1 MNIQDIIAQA
11 QAAASPTIQ
20 PAVPTGN
27 TPVPAPSLPTPEQA
41 YAIQASQSTG
51 QGAESADALEHDL
64 RNLNAL
70 QLMQKYGYEMGQ
82 QMATQRAVA
91 TQQVANDLTTSR
103 TTSQLAGDVVSDV
116 GAGAVNVVGGI
127 AAMGAG
133 LVSRDAGTALAG
145 TMKDFNEF
153 VRNNQSPAQRAAQ
166 RNVQARDV
174 MAQRDSKQQ
183 MDREIAE
190 GSNETSAALRRV
202 LRDIGNSIIN
212 TGGNS
217 TALGSLV
224 AQGIGST
231 LPIMGVSGIAGAI
244 KLRSLSAAV
253 KSGAL
258 TKAEATALM
267 SKGTPWVTAG
277 SIGAMEAGGAY
288 QQAVSQVM
296 GMPDSQLV
304 TGSQEYRTLLEQ
316 GVDPSE
322 AKKII
327 ANKAG
332 LAAAGM
338 TAPFAIV
345 LGRTVAKFEA
355 NPLAGISLAGAAR
368 NIGMQ
373 TWEEASQGGVSQL
386 SSNTAI
392 QAFADEN
399 QERTTG
405 VGGQIGTGALAGA
418 GMVGV
423 MQAPG
428 ILRGVAAPALQ
439 ATARG
444 AANLAK
450 SLSPEIPSEVLPPAV
465 QPTLSMPTVVKQ
477 AGEVLQQAPAVTER
491 MVQEIQASNATL
503 EEKTQQLSL
512 VQQMNQGI
520 SYSPDEF
527 DASPLASVVPE
538 LKESLA
544 GSTNLLEA
552 IQATGNTLLGGKLEP
567 QKAVAAVTYLD
578 QLLSQAEAYA
588 GSAAGDALITQA
600 RAATTDTDAQAFLS
614 AMGQVFQN
622 METSTE
628 LNQYREQARKTFEKQ
643 AAPTEVNADTSP
655 EIVSRA
661 THAPHTLQHATV
673 QDLLAQHDAGTIQ
686 LSDAQVMRLRG
697 AAALTQ
703 AMDSLGAITEQ
714 GSMNPIVVVTRQ
726 VAFNP
731 EEEENQKY
739 PSVAQ
744 HHQEIVNALAKNDLE
759 RAKKGMADLGNLAQ
773 TFNNKVAALNK
784 HIAAG
789 PSSEHVKYEN
799 WVPNHGWRESAKGMY
814 YLPRSSQSRVFA
826 PQVAAE
832 TMLAVGAYNNLAEQ
846 FNTLEA
852 TPIPLVQLD
861 QRARTAATPSKAGNN
876 ETAPPAPTTPS
887 WEEVSPTPP
896 LPPALPWEEATP
908 PTPSTTQVAPV
919 TPATTTAKAPAKKEQ
934 SAKPGQK
941 AISKLPES
949 EIMKRLRY
957 IEKNNTAS
965 SLANNTVYQ
974 ALRNELKLRSA
985 AIEAANKQRQRES
998 KKLNDP
1004 NSSAKA
1010 KVAPNANRN
1019 TEGGVVT
1026 GPKDAPVDTAPDKL
1040 PWEASAG
1047 NQPVP
1052 YIAKSV
1058 IDAVGQT
1065 IREGKN
1071 DLKAELNLVTALS
1084 KLVGLKHLVSTVRSR
1099 RDGEPQGGLYEYA
1112 TSAIGLDDNLKG
1124 APRIAVLLHE
1134 FGHHITYSKV
1144 AEYLGVDIETVT
1156 QMSEKELLA
1165 AFSEIAPG
1173 VAKEYNDWLKE
1184 RKAQGAVTIKSN
1196 SQGKPTPYVPRSMSA
1211 MSRTY
1216 MAQIAG
1222 EDGNRPLDGADG
1234 NALRYSQFS
1243 EWLADNIGKVLESNA
1258 KSQSVIGKLFESIAN
1273 AFRTVFAELTGNPEL
1288 KKYIAAKSVQEWV
1301 QELMDRSLDAAPK
1314 TNPVSLEETFKGLMN
1329 EAEALIRMPPD
1340 EYLNASPIAY
1350 KLMADLEDALTSLV
1364 EHTRTFL
1371 AEGLLEEIK
1380 RKIALVAQ
1388 PGKGRSW
1395 DATDFHGLALRA
1407 QYHLKHF
1414 TAQTA
1419 ESSEAPPAGKAPPP
1433 SAPGSDAGN
1442 LGEGKKSK
1450 LEDYI
1455 PQALI
1460 NGIRKL
1466 VKSIS
1471 DHFAGK
1477 THADLTEMDSFIHQF
1492 LQETFQVDDFNNF
1505 MEILAERADAHE
1517 ESLRTGGDPKPVQ
1530 PKNGFSYRKVN
1541 NGEYY
1546 KETPTYVISGNG
1558 VLVDVEF
1565 KGDSTPF
1572 GIKGFSFLGSE
1583 ITLFYE
1589 DAGKSIKIKL
1599 DPGESIVTLNAKIG
1613 KKGIR
1618 APSRDFLENM
1628 EGKTGNAI
1636 NALFNESSSSV
1647 ATSTPKKVILSGKT
1661 QHVVKDQK
1669 KADKA
1674 NKFIGR
1680 GSSKSSTNQYAQDFG
1695 DAANTGVYSADDVV
1709 FLSVEGNRTGRL
1721 PLDRSELKKATDAG
1735 ATIITD
1741 IEADRNRPYNIGER
1755 EAAEFLAKQGY
1766 VEVKPGEWK
1775 KPNTSQGTDAE
1786 SAITPSKENLE
1797 LNMVNSLAAA
1807 LGLPAIKE
1815 IGDNPEFRGADYYA
1829 PDNRMRVDPRLK
1841 GNSRISMIL
1850 LEMGHHAAMNVL
1862 ANRLGVT
1869 AAEIHG
1875 YSDEQMLEAFRD
1887 NFPEV
1892 AREYDQWLQERR
1904 DVLTRDLISNALRT
1918 PISRSALAKSIF
1930 DFLFKGKGA
1939 SKIFGPKKP
1948 GVERTR
1954 NSGFHMWLADNIGK
1968 ALEENQTTQGIVG
1981 QFFKRVANAFRKLY
1995 AAVMA
2000 DPELKNFAPAASV
2013 QEWLQKVLDRSI
2025 NAEVTLREN
2034 QAQKEPLPWETDEEF
2049 TERTGEKAAPT
2060 APKTVGTFSN
2070 PIVGDL
2076 WAMDGVKVVSTNL
2089 GGIHGRGLA
2098 KQAADKGLISRNNVD
2113 FESSPKTDVITLA
2126 VKGRAPETAKI
2137 PGRAFS
2143 EQVTAGNVDLL
2154 KSELNKLI
2162 RHARQNPTT
2171 NFYLPYV
2178 GLGFGEGDV
2187 SVIGPILE
2195 AAARE
2200 PNIHIVS
2207 KDEATVD
2214 RYAGSFAPGVR
2225 RDGTT
2230 RKTSSQDAAEQAE
2243 ANESE
2248 PQATVASVTGA
2259 SPIERA
2265 ARLLKSNDGKENL
2278 FVRLFKLRGESTRLT
2293 TLEGDAYDAV
2303 MDALSSPAKFQA
2315 FTGSKDAPPADQLA
2329 KAAEY
2334 FRTYGAFLISNAREL
2349 ISGTDPKNPGL
2360 LNTKVPVK
2368 GVNMTR
2374 LQVLQAIQ
2382 AGEKLPQG
2390 VTHPDTWKEG
2400 LGAINTFVDPENG
2413 SLDEYFLT
2421 AAGIAAAQW
2430 LLTSGGKGV
2439 AKYSEKMV
2447 AEITGI
2453 DIEDVTDELRAQ
2465 VSAGFSH
2472 LDLIRGIADQ
2482 IERYLGVE
2490 VKDDVPLF
2498 RAQSLSSSLAV
2509 LMLESMVSDAA
2520 ASYYLDTV
2528 TLHVNK
2534 FGQIIGK
2541 TVKTYEGEKTVI
2553 KLPSGLSPT
2562 SYKTIVR
2569 YIPVKPVQV
2578 TPEMGFS
2585 SVMDQLLKAEP
2596 ENALYFDKD
2605 QLEVSH
2611 TQLRSSVPLTKAD
2624 KASQAKLQETP
2635 HKLNPHFAKLIKLL
2649 PVDALK
2655 KILGGEVSEDMN
2667 KNHAA
2672 SVDGKGVTVSGS
2684 RNQVDFVLGEI
2695 ATQAQIQGKEP
2706 YEVEVFYKYEVA
2718 SQGRAMMQ
2726 GKYNPQSDKVM
2737 RNLVMPMI
2745 STLDLND
2752 TEHRLAWDIASLQ
2765 MLGERTFA
2773 RQPHAN
2779 TARAQEV
2786 FGNPAVQEAIAVM
2799 QRVLQDEAVDADEIV
2814 QAMQKAAPFLKDGA
2828 TPEAMHVLLDRARFQ
2843 MADDVSAFE
2852 SRLYL
2857 EADGVANGPAGAM
2870 AMMFSGGDLVE
2881 YVRKMRK
2888 AGFFIG
2894 EPEMVM
2900 ANHRQRDSID
2910 LYATSGDLTAKAAA
2924 ERLAKYG
2931 ETGNQK
2937 KMKAAHLFVIE
2948 LMAALFPPGS
2958 IIFKD
2963 GMLEIDRS
2971 VSKNPMT
2978 ITVYGSGAKGIAG
2991 KLLGIIESEL
3001 YERMTE
3007 AMRTGVLNTGH
3018 LTPEEFKGLLE
3029 YLTTNGAELVE
3040 AKDKD
3045 TGKPFKYWTMTYRG
3059 ESRNNFLTPDTF
3071 KEFTFNANER
3081 KALKDNIHHF
3091 FVKDMVKGIE
3101 DTVGQSVMKNTKA
3114 MIAATTIQNHMV
3126 QHAFNTELEKLYA
3139 QKRSENPEWDPVI
3152 DGLSK
3157 KDYKALEKSLDHLN
3171 IALRTEKQEW
3181 EVGSSEKATAEGIVV
3196 TKSPFKSNRFQV
3208 PAIMRQP
3215 GGAGVQVVPYLV
3227 MGMGDAAMVQNLQN
3241 DPNAPTHLE
3250 VFDGIN
3256 LGLNDIKN
3264 GGAVVNKA
3272 MADAWL
3278 NNNPLQV
3285 VADSLLKA
3293 LTLGDWAKVFAD
3305 LNTEDIINLERSL
3318 SSLGAATPE
3327 DLHGILA
3334 REAKNVDRIHK
3345 AIQEVGFASDQ
3356 MAATGVA
3363 HVAEGTVNSDNEQD
3377 VADALNLAIANQLN
3391 TQYLDVLT
3399 ESRQGNLNIFEGEQI
3414 QRLVKA
3420 VVINNDLR
3428 ILAQRALDTNLGT
3441 TLKDMKVVVGSVGDL
3456 QAGGHVPNAAILEG
3470 LLNGSTKGFWNPQTR
3485 TLVMLENFTEETLTH
3500 ELEHAATLDVL
3511 YAHISDKG
3519 LPRTKWGDAVTASII
3534 ALENIFTELVED
3546 GWDVSRYSD
3555 SARRAYQDM
3564 MATIHRELG
3573 SLEAG
3578 LEAVP
3583 AAKRMNALNE
3593 MMAWATTNQRVK
3605 EISKLQK
3612 FKQVITAAIGL
3623 LKSILFGPDANNVPR
3638 LDNENVFQQINF
3650 HTQALMH
3657 ANGELERRQVYGAA
3671 LAQDTLQHSASY
3683 GNDGRLADIGK
3694 SFHQR
3699 VGQYLAARGSLAE
3712 QVGKKVDVKSASV
3725 IAAGVRVAVQSLG
3738 MVSKPQEA
3746 AAFTKIVQAMATQA
3760 QIDPLVLNEAQ
3771 SLYKQ
3776 AVRGLKVEHFLENE
3790 NDQDPA
3796 NLQAAENKLN
3806 FILGR
3811 GSVFTDSVG
3820 RSSLLP
3826 VFIGLGLTDPTV
3838 RMALAKVNTESGKQR
3853 IAGSIDDKL
3862 TTAANNVMRA
3872 LQDKLVNGPRNPK
3885 NVNDALDSLAQT
3897 LIDDSVANANLIERM
3912 GGAVGNVVDFANQQ
3926 VVNALSQGSRKVSAK
3941 ASSIAAGTRNRAL
3954 KAAAQTVSL
3963 TANIF
3968 NEEGA
3973 AANAEA
3979 MIRSINKSK
3988 MPELVRSVVKDLTG
4002 RTKSNAGV
4010 YDMIKIASSKVSKVR
4025 QFYKEQLPST
4035 LQNAFKKQPSTEQWT
4050 AMFKGMAKVDL
4061 ASLVPGVSQANAFA
4075 AFDKAERTKQIAALE
4090 QTIKADPEAKRILQ
4104 KAKQLA
4110 NYMVTGEAGP
4120 ALLANADAVAHI
4132 IHDRVGNFRARKVEK
4147 SKTFVDQVDRL
4158 ITLYALDQ
4166 TPQDTLDAVVELNKQ
4181 EPEAMKQILGVLK
4194 AQRETDQARRQ
4205 GAARFN
4211 AMKGY
4216 IPSVGSDGA
4225 SLVVEND
4232 KNMAEMKRKGYIRV
4246 ANYTG
4251 STIFQGSSMGY
4262 YFSPV
4267 SGKAPYN
4274 QGIFQNARLT
4284 SGGVDVGTGFAV
4296 GFPTAGRITQK
4307 TTVERLA
4314 KNMHADTSK
4323 EALRPIFAEDGSIIA
4338 FERSIDPAQLQRL
4351 NPSTH
4356 LALMLGQWMGRQAE
4370 EELAHGVNLD
4380 AMARVFAMWKNE
4392 SATRRDEYINVL
4404 DPNQVTDPV
4413 MRDALSLM
4421 PKQVRDEAER
4431 LFGKNTFMVRRDAFE
4446 DLFGY
4451 RDASFS
4457 DFWTG
4462 NSRWSPKTQETVRK
4476 LLERVFGP
4484 NALITLMTYE
4494 NRTKNVIKDVKTLI
4508 VVKSVVVPALNL
4520 VANIFQMMATGVP
4533 LSVIIRGIRD
4543 KTLEV
4548 DAYMKSNLRKMD
4560 LQVELLAAKGNV
4572 TRTNKLTAQIQS
4584 IEDSHRRLSIWPLIE
4599 AGEFGSIS
4607 DVGISRDELLL
4618 SEGKLQEYLEA
4629 KTEKLPQGLKTAG
4642 KIFLLT
4648 KDTALFQGM
4657 QKAME
4662 YGDFLA
4668 KAIVYDHQRSKGM
4681 SKADALG
4688 MITDEFV
4695 NYDRLPGRVRGSLE
4709 NFGLAWFWNYK
4720 LRIAKTAFRMIRQDP
4735 VRVALLAMLPMS
4747 MESPVSENVFTKL
4760 VEGNLGYSLGPE
4772 MAFDSIG
4779 LNPWINAMN

>member
-20 PAVPTGN
+20 PAVPTDN
-27 TPVPAPSLPTPEQA
+27 TLVPVPNLPTPQQA

-82 QMATQRAVA
+82 QMAAQRAVA
-91 TQQVANDLTTSR
+91 TQQVANDLTTPR
-103 TTSQLAGDVVSDV
+103 TTSQLAGDVVSDI
-116 GAGAVNVVGGI
+116 GAGAVNMLGGT

-133 LVSRDAGTALAG
+133 LFSHDAGTAMAG
-145 TMKDFNEF
+145 TMNDFNEF

-166 RNVQARDV
+166 RNVQARDA

-190 GSNETSAALRRV
+190 GSGETAAGIRRV
-202 LRDIGNSIIN
+202 LRDVGTSLIN
-212 TGGNS
+212 TAGNS

-231 LPIMGVSGIAGAI
+231 LPVMGISGAAGA
-244 KLRSLSAAV
+244 LSRSALGTAV

-258 TKAEATALM
+258 TQAEAAALM
-267 SKGTPWVTAG
+267 AGSAAWGTAG
-277 SIGAMEAGGAY
+277 TIGAMEAGGAY

-296 GMPDSQLV
+296 EMPDSQLV

-316 GVDPSE
+316 GVVPSE

-355 NPLAGISLAGAAR
+355 NPLAAVSLTGAAR

-373 TWEEASQGGVSQL
+373 TVEEAAQGGNSQFMG
-386 SSNTAI
+386 NTAI

-399 QERTTG
+399 RDRSEG
-405 VGGQIGTGALAGA
+405 VGGQIGTGALAGTGMA
-418 GMVGV
+418 GI

-428 ILRGVAAPALQ
+428 VLSNAVAPAAQ

-444 AANLAK
+444 ATNLAK
-450 SLSPEIPSEVLPPAV
+450 ALSPEKPVEVAPPTV
-465 QPTLSMPTVVKQ
+465 QPTLSMPAAVKQ
-477 AGEVLQQAPAVTER
+477 AGEVLQQVPAITER
-491 MVQEIQASNATL
+491 MVQEIQASNATP

-512 VQQMNQGI
+512 VQQLNQGI
-520 SYSPDEF
+520 NYSPDEF
-527 DASPLASVVPE
+527 DASPMASVVPE
-538 LKESLA
+538 LKESLS

-552 IQATGNTLLGGKLEP
+552 IQATGNALLGGKLEP

-578 QLLSQAEAYA
+578 HLLTQAESFA
-588 GSAAGDALITQA
+588 GSAVGDALIKQA
-600 RAATTDTDAQAFLS
+600 QASTADPDAQAFLS

-673 QDLLAQHDAGTIQ
+673 QDLLAQHDADPTQSQ

-703 AMDSLGAITEQ
+703 AMESLGANTAQ
-714 GSMNPIVVVTRQ
+714 GSLDPIVVVARQ
-726 VAFNP
+726 VGLNQSK
-731 EEEENQKY
+731 EEGQKY
-739 PSVAQ
+739 ASVAE
-744 HHQEIVNALAKNDLE
+744 HHQEIVNALAKGDLE
-759 RAKKGMADLGNLAQ
+759 KAKQALSALGNLAQ
-773 TFNNKVAALNK
+773 TFNNKVAAINQ
-784 HIAAG
+784 HITNGAQTD
-789 PSSEHVKYEN
+789 PVKYQN
-799 WVPNHGWRESAKGMY
+799 WVPSQREWREAERGLSISLGSA
-814 YLPRSSQSRVFA
+814 RSRLFA
-826 PQVAAE
+826 NQVAAE

-861 QRARTAATPSKAGNN
+861 QRAKTAVSNKPATNTN
-876 ETAPPAPTTPS
+876 TAPTTS
-887 WEEVSPTPP
+887 KEGKKGQSP
-896 LPPALPWEEATP
+896 
-908 PTPSTTQVAPV
+908 
-919 TPATTTAKAPAKKEQ
+919 
-934 SAKPGQK
+934 KPGQK
-941 AISKLPES
+941 AISKLPEA

-957 IEKNNTAS
+957 IEQNNPAS

-974 ALRNELKLRSA
+974 ALRNELKARA
-985 AIEAANKQRQRES
+985 EAAN
-998 KKLNDP
+998 
-1004 NSSAKA
+1004 
-1010 KVAPNANRN
+1010 NASDGD
-1019 TEGGVVT
+1019 GGIVT

-1040 PWEASAG
+1040 PWEASAA
-1047 NQPVP
+1047 PET
-1052 YIAKSV
+1052 KS
-1058 IDAVGQT
+1058 
-1065 IREGKN
+1065 
-1071 DLKAELNLVTALS
+1071 
-1084 KLVGLKHLVSTVRSR
+1084 
-1099 RDGEPQGGLYEYA
+1099 
-1112 TSAIGLDDNLKG
+1112 
-1124 APRIAVLLHE
+1124 
-1134 FGHHITYSKV
+1134 
-1144 AEYLGVDIETVT
+1144 
-1156 QMSEKELLA
+1156 
-1165 AFSEIAPG
+1165 
-1173 VAKEYNDWLKE
+1173 
-1184 RKAQGAVTIKSN
+1184 
-1196 SQGKPTPYVPRSMSA
+1196 
-1211 MSRTY
+1211 
-1216 MAQIAG
+1216 
-1222 EDGNRPLDGADG
+1222 
-1234 NALRYSQFS
+1234 
-1243 EWLADNIGKVLESNA
+1243 
-1258 KSQSVIGKLFESIAN
+1258 
-1273 AFRTVFAELTGNPEL
+1273 
-1288 KKYIAAKSVQEWV
+1288 
-1301 QELMDRSLDAAPK
+1301 
-1314 TNPVSLEETFKGLMN
+1314 VSLEETLKGLLN
-1329 EAEALIRMPPD
+1329 EVEALQKMMFD
-1340 EYLNASPIAY
+1340 EDLNASPTAY
-1350 KLMADLEDALTSLV
+1350 KLMADLEDAMTSLV
-1364 EHTRTFL
+1364 EHTRTSY
-1371 AEGLLEEIK
+1371 AQGLLEYIK
-1380 RKIALVAQ
+1380 YYIAHVAEE
-1388 PGKGRSW
+1388 GKGRSW
-1395 DATDFHGLALRA
+1395 DADDFHGLVLRA
-1407 QYHLKHF
+1407 QYHLKDF

-1419 ESSEAPPAGKAPPP
+1419 ELSEAPPAGKAPPP

-1442 LGEGKKSK
+1442 LGE
-1450 LEDYI
+1450 
-1455 PQALI
+1455 
-1460 NGIRKL
+1460 
-1466 VKSIS
+1466 
-1471 DHFAGK
+1471 
-1477 THADLTEMDSFIHQF
+1477 
-1492 LQETFQVDDFNNF
+1492 
-1505 MEILAERADAHE
+1505 
-1517 ESLRTGGDPKPVQ
+1517 
-1530 PKNGFSYRKVN
+1530 
-1541 NGEYY
+1541 
-1546 KETPTYVISGNG
+1546 
-1558 VLVDVEF
+1558 
-1565 KGDSTPF
+1565 
-1572 GIKGFSFLGSE
+1572 
-1583 ITLFYE
+1583 
-1589 DAGKSIKIKL
+1589 
-1599 DPGESIVTLNAKIG
+1599 
-1613 KKGIR
+1613 
-1618 APSRDFLENM
+1618 
-1628 EGKTGNAI
+1628 
-1636 NALFNESSSSV
+1636 
-1647 ATSTPKKVILSGKT
+1647 
-1661 QHVVKDQK
+1661 
-1669 KADKA
+1669 
-1674 NKFIGR
+1674 
-1680 GSSKSSTNQYAQDFG
+1680 
-1695 DAANTGVYSADDVV
+1695 
-1709 FLSVEGNRTGRL
+1709 
-1721 PLDRSELKKATDAG
+1721 
-1735 ATIITD
+1735 
-1741 IEADRNRPYNIGER
+1741 
-1755 EAAEFLAKQGY
+1755 
-1766 VEVKPGEWK
+1766 WK
-1775 KPNTSQGTDAE
+1775 KPNTSS
-1786 SAITPSKENLE
+1786 SAVQKQAPSTKSVDKNADKE
-1797 LNMVNSLAAA
+1797 LNMVNSLTAA

-1815 IGDNPEFRGADYYA
+1815 IGDNPESRGADYSPA
-1829 PDNRMRVDPRLK
+1829 DNRMRVDPRLK
-1841 GNSRISMIL
+1841 GNSRISVIL
-1850 LEMGHHAAMNVL
+1850 HELGHHTAVNVL
-1862 ANRLGVT
+1862 AERLGVT
-1869 AAEIHG
+1869 ASELLS
-1875 YSDEQMLEAFRD
+1875 YSDEQLLQAFRD

-1904 DVLTRDLISNALRT
+1904 DILTRGSVSNVPRT
-1918 PISRSALAKSIF
+1918 PISRSAMAKSVF

-1939 SKIFGPKKP
+1939 SKIFGPKKR
-1948 GVERTR
+1948 GKERTR
-1954 NSGFHMWLADNIGK
+1954 NSGFHEWLADNIGK

-1995 AAVMA
+1995 ASVMA
-2000 DPELKNFAPAASV
+2000 DPDLKNFAPAASV

-2025 NAEVTLREN
+2025 NAAPGQESASDEVFQDGNPDAPLQVT
-2034 QAQKEPLPWETDEEF
+2034 QAELDEASEWEKRINDNPDLMDSAPARVLEIIQAKSSDGVGIEVVTEE
-2049 TERTGEKAAPT
+2049 APT
-2060 APKTVGTFSN
+2060 TDQVEKT
-2070 PIVGDL
+2070 
-2076 WAMDGVKVVSTNL
+2076 
-2089 GGIHGRGLA
+2089 
-2098 KQAADKGLISRNNVD
+2098 
-2113 FESSPKTDVITLA
+2113 
-2126 VKGRAPETAKI
+2126 
-2137 PGRAFS
+2137 
-2143 EQVTAGNVDLL
+2143 
-2154 KSELNKLI
+2154 
-2162 RHARQNPTT
+2162 
-2171 NFYLPYV
+2171 
-2178 GLGFGEGDV
+2178 
-2187 SVIGPILE
+2187 
-2195 AAARE
+2195 
-2200 PNIHIVS
+2200 
-2207 KDEATVD
+2207 
-2214 RYAGSFAPGVR
+2214 
-2225 RDGTT
+2225 
-2230 RKTSSQDAAEQAE
+2230 
-2243 ANESE
+2243 
-2248 PQATVASVTGA
+2248 

-2265 ARLLKSNDGKENL
+2265 ARLLKSSDGKENL
-2278 FVRLFKLRGESTRLT
+2278 FVRLFKLRSKPTRLT
-2293 TLEGDAYDAV
+2293 TLEGDAYDVV

-2329 KAAEY
+2329 KAAAY
-2334 FRTYGAFLISNAREL
+2334 FSTYGAFLISNAREL

-2400 LGAINTFVDPENG
+2400 LGAINTFVNPETR

-2421 AAGIAAAQW
+2421 AAGIAATQW

-2439 AKYSEKMV
+2439 AKYSEKTV
-2447 AEITGI
+2447 ADITGVAV
-2453 DIEDVTDELRAQ
+2453 DDVTDNLRAQ

-2490 VKDDVPLF
+2490 VKNDVPMF
-2498 RAQSLSSSLAV
+2498 RAQSLSTSLAV

-2541 TVKTYEGEKTVI
+2541 TVKTFEGEQTVI
-2553 KLPSGLSPT
+2553 KLPSGLNPT
-2562 SYKTIVR
+2562 EYKTIVR

-2578 TPEMGFS
+2578 TPEAGFS
-2585 SVMDQLLKAEP
+2585 SVMDRLLNAEP
-2596 ENALYFDKD
+2596 ENTLYFDKG

-2611 TQLRSSVPLTKAD
+2611 TQLRSSVPLTQAD
-2624 KASQAKLQETP
+2624 KASQTKLQETP

-2649 PVDALK
+2649 PVDALQ
-2655 KILGGEVSEDMN
+2655 KILGGEVSEEMN

-2684 RNQVDFVLGEI
+2684 RNQVDYVLGEI
-2695 ATQAQIQGKEP
+2695 ASQAENQGKEP
-2706 YEVEVFYKYEVA
+2706 QEVEVFYKYEIA

-2737 RNLVMPMI
+2737 RNLILPMI
-2745 STLDLND
+2745 ATLDLND

-2765 MLGERTFA
+2765 MLGERTYA
-2773 RQPHAN
+2773 MQPEAI

-2786 FGNPAVQEAIAVM
+2786 FGNPEVQEAIAVM
-2799 QRVLQDEAVDADEIV
+2799 QRVLQDEAVKSDEIV
-2814 QAMQKAAPFLKDGA
+2814 QAMQKAAPFLEDGA
-2828 TPEAMHVLLDRARFQ
+2828 SPEAMHVLLDRARFQ

-2870 AMMFSGGDLVE
+2870 AMLFSGGDLVE

-2900 ANHRQRDSID
+2900 ANHRQRDSVD
-2910 LYATSGDLTAKAAA
+2910 LYATSGELTAKVAA
-2924 ERLAKYG
+2924 ERLENYG
-2931 ETGNQK
+2931 GSKNQQN
-2937 KMKAAHLFVIE
+2937 MKNAHYAVIE
-2948 LMAALFPPGS
+2948 LMSAMFPAGS
-2958 IIFKD
+2958 ITYKD
-2963 GMLEIDRS
+2963 GELTIKRS
-2971 VSKNPMT
+2971 VTKNPLT
-2978 ITVYGSGAKGIAG
+2978 VTVYGSGSRGIAG
-2991 KLLGIIESEL
+2991 KLLGIIEGEL
-3001 YERMTE
+3001 HERMSE
-3007 AMRTGVLNTGH
+3007 AMRTGELRTGQ
-3018 LTPEEFKGLLE
+3018 LTQEEFKQFLQ
-3029 YLTTNGAELVE
+3029 YLTTFGATQVE
-3040 AKDKD
+3040 TVNQE
-3045 TGKPFKYWTMTYRG
+3045 TGRKFKYWTMEKQNNPR
-3059 ESRNNFLTPDTF
+3059 SNFLGSNTF
-3071 KEFTFNANER
+3071 GEFTLTTGER
-3081 KALKDNIHHF
+3081 KALQDNIHHF

-3101 DTVGQSVMKNTKA
+3101 DTVGQSVMDNTKA
-3114 MIAATTIQNHMV
+3114 MITAAGIQNHMV
-3126 QHAFNTELEKLYA
+3126 QHAFKTELEKLYA

-3157 KDYKALEKSLDHLN
+3157 KDYKALEKSLSHLN

-3181 EVGSSEKATAEGIVV
+3181 EVGSSEKATDEGIVV
-3196 TKSPFKSNRFQV
+3196 TKSPFKSNRFKV

-3215 GGAGVQVVPYLV
+3215 GSAGVQVVPYLV
-3227 MGMGDAAMVQNLQN
+3227 IGMGDAAMVQNLQN

-3278 NNNPLQV
+3278 NNNPLKV
-3285 VADSLLKA
+3285 VAESLRKA
-3293 LTLGDWAKVFAD
+3293 LSLGDWDAVLD
-3305 LNTEDIINLERSL
+3305 GMGPEEQERVTHSL
-3318 SSLGAATPE
+3318 DKIGVTSVEHLQEWLDDQAQ
-3327 DLHGILA
+3327 HI
-3334 REAKNVDRIHK
+3334 DRIHK

-3363 HVAEGTVNSDNEQD
+3363 HVVEGTVNSDNEQD
-3377 VADALNLAIANQLN
+3377 VADALSNSLAKQRMENSA
-3391 TQYLDVLT
+3391 DVLA
-3399 ESRQGNLNIFEGEQI
+3399 ENKQGNLNIFEGEQI

-3500 ELEHAATLDVL
+3500 ELDHAATLDVL
-3511 YAHISDKG
+3511 YAYISKNG
-3519 LPRTKWGDAVTASII
+3519 LPRTKWGDAVTASIV

-3583 AAKRMNALNE
+3583 AANRMNALNE

-3638 LDNENVFQQINF
+3638 LDNENVFQQISF

-3671 LAQDTLQHSASY
+3671 LAQDTLQHSVSY
-3683 GNDGRLADIGK
+3683 GNDDRLAVIGK
-3694 SFHQR
+3694 SFQQR

-3820 RSSLLP
+3820 RSSLLS
-3826 VFIGLGLTDPTV
+3826 VFIGLGLADPTV

-3897 LIDDSVANANLIERM
+3897 LIDDSVANVNLIERM
-3912 GGAVGNVVDFANQQ
+3912 GGAIGDVVDTANQQ
-3926 VVNALSQGSRKVSAK
+3926 VVNALAQSSKKVSAK
-3941 ASSIAAGTRNRAL
+3941 ASSIAAGTKNRAL

-3979 MIRSINKSK
+3979 MIRGINKTK
-3988 MPELVRSVVKDLTG
+3988 MPELIRSVVKDLTG

-4025 QFYKEQLPST
+4025 QFFKEQLPST
-4035 LQNAFKKQPSTEQWT
+4035 LQNAFKKEPTTEQWT

-4090 QTIKADPEAKRILQ
+4090 QAIKADPEAKRILQ
-4104 KAKQLA
+4104 KARQLA

-4166 TPQDTLDAVVELNKQ
+4166 TPQDSLDAVVELNKQ

-4211 AMKGY
+4211 AVKGY
-4216 IPSVGSDGA
+4216 IPSIGSDGA

-4232 KNMAEMKRKGYIRV
+4232 KNMAEMERKGYTRV
-4246 ANYTG
+4246 ADYTG
-4251 STIFQGSSMGY
+4251 STIFRGSSMGY

-4307 TTVERLA
+4307 TTVDRLA

-4338 FERSIDPAQLQRL
+4338 FERSIDPAQMQRL

-4380 AMARVFAMWKNE
+4380 AMARVYAMWNNE
-4392 SATRRDEYINVL
+4392 SATRKDEYINVL
-4404 DPNQVTDPV
+4404 DPKQITDPV

-4457 DFWTG
+4457 DFWNG

-4484 NALITLMTYE
+4484 SALATVMTYE
-4494 NRTKNVIKDVKTLI
+4494 NRTKNVIKDVRTLI
-4508 VVKSVVVPALNL
+4508 VVKSVVVPAVNL

-4533 LSVIIRGIRD
+4533 LSVIIRGMRN

-4572 TRTNKLTAQIQS
+4572 TRTNQLTAQIQS

-4599 AGEFGSIS
+4599 AGELGSIS

-4642 KIFLLT
+4642 KNFLLT

-4668 KAIVYDHQRSKGM
+4668 KAVVYEHQLSKGM